1 MTELFRE
8 LPRLEDDR
16 IVLRPLSAEDAP
28 ALDRM
33 RQDALVARYLPTF
46 LYENRY
52 PDIRRVMDGL
62 YTECLA
68 EGSLILGVYEKPD
81 LTFSGLAE
89 LYRYRKELRKIS
101 IGCRLAR
108 GAWGR
113 GLAVRAVRLLA
124 GHVTEE
130 KQIEIITSSTLVPN
144 KASARVLEKA
154 GFTLV
159 VSGADE
165 DWGYPEP
172 LPTNKWIL

>member
-1 MTELFRE
+1 MKDLFPE

-16 IVLRPLSAEDAP
+16 IVLQPLSPEDAS

-33 RQDALVARYLPTF
+33 RQDPLVARYLPTF

-52 PDIRRVMDGL
+52 PDICRVMDGL
-62 YTECLA
+62 YTDCLE

-81 LTFSGLAE
+81 LAFRGLAE
-89 LYRYRKELRKIS
+89 LYGLRKDLHKIS
-101 IGCRLAR
+101 VGCRLAQD
-108 GAWGR
+108 GWGR
-113 GLAVRAVRLLA
+113 GLALRAVTLLTD
-124 GHVTEE
+124 HVTEQ
-130 KQIEIITSSTLVPN
+130 KQIEIVTSSTLVQN

-165 DWGYPEP
+165 DWGYPGP
-172 LPTNKWIL
+172 LPTNKWIR

>member
-16 IVLRPLSAEDAP
+16 IVLRPLSAGDAP

-33 RQDALVARYLPTF
+33 RQDRLVARYLPTF

-52 PDIRRVMDGL
+52 PDIHRVMDGL

-81 LTFSGLAE
+81 LAFCGLAE
-89 LYRYRKELRKIS
+89 LYGYRKELRKIS

-108 GAWGR
+108 EAWGR

-124 GHVTEE
+124 AHVTAE

-159 VSGADE
+159 AAGADE
-165 DWGYPEP
+165 DWGFSKP

>member
-1 MTELFRE
+1 MKDLFRE
-8 LPRLEDDR
+8 LPRLEDER
-16 IVLRPLSAEDAP
+16 VLLAPLSAKDAP

-33 RQDALVARYLPTF
+33 RNDPLVNRFLPTF
-46 LYENRY
+46 LYEKRY
-52 PDIRRVMDGL
+52 PDIGRVMDGL
-62 YTECLA
+62 YTECLE
-68 EGSLILGVYEKPD
+68 EGSRILGVYEKPD

-89 LYRYRKELRKIS
+89 LYGYRKELRKIS

-108 GAWGR
+108 EAWGR

-124 GHVTEE
+124 AHVTEE

-159 VSGADE
+159 VAGADE
-165 DWGYPEP
+165 DWGFPGP